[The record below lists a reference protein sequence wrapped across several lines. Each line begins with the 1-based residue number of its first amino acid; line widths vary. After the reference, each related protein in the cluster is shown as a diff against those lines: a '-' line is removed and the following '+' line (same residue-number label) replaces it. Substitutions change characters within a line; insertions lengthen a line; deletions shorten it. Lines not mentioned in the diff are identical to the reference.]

1 MEGVGTNMIQYDLM
15 WPNIMTHSNIPL
27 EPGFLSDAECTH
39 LIAVSRPHMARAVVS
54 SNRDGKTSR
63 GL

>member
-1 MEGVGTNMIQYDLM
+1 MIQYDLM
-15 WPNIMTHSNIPL
+15 WPIMTHSNIPL

-63 GL
+63 EL